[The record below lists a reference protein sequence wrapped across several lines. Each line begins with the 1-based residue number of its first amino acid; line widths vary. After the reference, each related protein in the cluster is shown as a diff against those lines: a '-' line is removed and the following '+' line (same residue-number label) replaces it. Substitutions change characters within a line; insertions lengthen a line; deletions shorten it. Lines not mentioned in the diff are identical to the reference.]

1 MFHLHV
7 WKAQA
12 LGSLGPLPPMVA
24 ETMEEL
30 EKRLAALEKAMEE
43 EAAGGSGLSE
53 LRFAKFLVFWMGFQQ
68 QKSIKWLGFH
78 SNIRDSL
85 QTSFPCH

>member
-1 MFHLHV
+1 MFHHHV

-12 LGSLGPLPPMVA
+12 LGSLGPLSPMVA

-43 EAAGGSGLSE
+43 EAAGSGLSE
-53 LRFAKFLVFWMGFQQ
+53 LRFAKFLDGVLDGISATKIHRMAGI
-68 QKSIKWLGFH
+68 S
-78 SNIRDSL
+78 
-85 QTSFPCH
+85 

>member
-1 MFHLHV
+1 MFHHHV

-12 LGSLGPLPPMVA
+12 LGSLGPLSPMVA

-43 EAAGGSGLSE
+43 EAAGSGLSE
-53 LRFAKFLVFWMGFQQ
+53 LRFANPVWF
-68 QKSIKWLGFH
+68 
-78 SNIRDSL
+78 
-85 QTSFPCH
+85 